1 MSLQNELY
9 SCMMI
14 QFVFILHKIWI
25 TSAQLPLSGRQKNF
39 TAKLNLRNTIYLGTT
54 RITSGS
60 RIAMNDIQHTG
71 QLSGAKMRKKLV
83 QLDYSLVNLSFTIF
97 FLQQCLRNLTNFL
110 SSQSLKAMT
119 TPLRTSQWCGDII
132 KTQILANNNGPT
144 LWPKFLWKL

>member
-14 QFVFILHKIWI
+14 QFVLILHKIWI

-119 TPLRTSQWCGDII
+119 TPLRTSQWYGAIT
-132 KTQILANNNGPT
+132 KTQILASNNGPT
-144 LWPKFLWKL
+144 LWPKFKKI